1 MFMSYKKIT
10 GFVLAVCIFL
20 TGCNENTLKKT
31 QTAKTGRKI
40 RIVLVG
46 DSTVTDK
53 AGWGLG
59 FKQYLTN
66 RAECINTSAGGRS
79 SKSFINE
86 GRWTQA
92 LELKGDYYLIQF
104 GHNDEPG
111 KGPERSTDANITYR
125 EFMTRYVDEVRAIG
139 AKPILVTSLVRRQ
152 WDKSGSGKINSS
164 LIPYVEVVKKIAK
177 EKNILLVDL
186 HARSKE
192 LCEQLGKEKCLEFS
206 PIKDNNQPDN
216 THLNAKGSVMFARL
230 VVEELAAAVSELK
243 PCFRSKP
250 AGGTNIATEKVL
262 DVRRFGAKGDGKT
275 LDTTAIQKALDECG
289 KAGSGTVR
297 LTAGTYLS
305 KPIFLRSNI
314 TFQLDEG
321 AILKATDEP
330 NDFVNTENKSSKEP
344 LGFVNGNT
352 LTNITIEGKGTID
365 GSGARWWEPA
375 RAAKK
380 AKLPETSKRPRM
392 VVLNNCV
399 VVRIKDITLT
409 NSPSFHIIPRNCE
422 DVDIVR
428 VTIRAPD
435 DSPNTDAIDP
445 SASRYVHISDC
456 VIDAG
461 DDNIAIKSGR
471 ADPAHPNAAAEYITV
486 SNCTFLHGH
495 GMSIGSET
503 TGGVRNLTVQHCTFE
518 NTESGIRI
526 KSARGK
532 GGIVENAS
540 YSDITMKN
548 VKIPINITAHYP
560 KVPKD
565 SEDTAQPVTNLTPIY
580 RNIRIENL
588 TATSFRSAGLIVG
601 LPEAPISDVTLENV
615 HITAPKGLTVRNAKV
630 ILKNVKIE
638 TQEGPPF
645 ILESGATVEE
655 SEQAK
660 K

>member
-1 MFMSYKKIT
+1 MSCKKII
-10 GFVLAVCIFL
+10 GFALTICIFL
-20 TGCNENTLKKT
+20 AGCNENTLKKT
-31 QTAKTGRKI
+31 QTAKTDRKI

-86 GRWTQA
+86 SRWAQA

-111 KGPERSTDANITYR
+111 KGPERSTDANTTYR
-125 EFMTRYVDEVRAIG
+125 EFMTRYVDEARAIG

-177 EKNILLVDL
+177 EKNVPLVDL

-206 PIKDNNQPDN
+206 PVKDNNQPDN
-216 THLNAKGSVMFARL
+216 MHLNAKGSVMFARL
-230 VVEELAAAVSELK
+230 VVEELAVAVPELK

-250 AGGTNIATEKVL
+250 AGGTNIAAEKVF

-275 LDTTAIQKALDECG
+275 LDTEAIQKALDECG

-297 LTAGTYLS
+297 LTAGIYLS
-305 KPIFLRSNI
+305 KPIFLRSG
-314 TFQLDEG
+314 TTLQLDEG
-321 AILKATDEP
+321 ATLKATDEP
-330 NDFVNTENKSSKEP
+330 NDFTDPDGGNNP
-344 LGFVNGNT
+344 LGFVNGNA
-352 LTNITIEGKGTID
+352 LTNITIAGKGTID
-365 GSGARWWEPA
+365 GSGARWWEPV
-375 RAAKK
+375 RQAKK
-380 AKLPETSKRPRM
+380 NKQPEPRRRPRM
-392 VVLNNCV
+392 VVLNGCV
-399 VVRIKDITLT
+399 GVRIKDITLT
-409 NSPSFHIIPRNCE
+409 NSPSFHIVPRDCE

-428 VTIRAPD
+428 VTIRAPED
-435 DSPNTDAIDP
+435 APNTDAIDP
-445 SASRYVHISDC
+445 STSRYVRISDC

-471 ADPAHPNAAAEYITV
+471 ADAAHPNAAAEYITV
-486 SNCTFLHGH
+486 ANCTFLHGH

-503 TGGVRNLTVQHCTFE
+503 TGGVRNLTVKHCSFE

-532 GGIVENAS
+532 GGIVENAV
-540 YSDITMKN
+540 YNDISMKN
-548 VKIPINITAHYP
+548 VGLPINITAYYP

-565 SEDTAQPVTNLTPIY
+565 SNDMQPLTAISKTPMYRKIY
-580 RNIRIENL
+580 ITNL
-588 TATSFRSAGLIVG
+588 TATSPKSAGFIVG
-601 LPEAPISDVTLENV
+601 VPEAPISDVVLENV

-645 ILESGATVEE
+645 ILESGAAVEGL
-655 SEQAK
+655 EQTK